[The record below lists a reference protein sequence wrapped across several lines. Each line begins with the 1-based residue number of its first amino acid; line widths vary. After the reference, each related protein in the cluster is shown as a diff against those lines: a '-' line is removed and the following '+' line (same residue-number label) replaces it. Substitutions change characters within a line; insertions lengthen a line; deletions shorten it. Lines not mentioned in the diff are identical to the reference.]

1 MVPEFDKAVFG
12 AKKDEIVGPVKTE
25 FGYHIIHVTDINPA
39 HVRPFEEVRS
49 EILKFWQDQHRQS
62 MFAENADGFTNM
74 VYEQSDS
81 LDPAVEKYTA
91 KTESGEIV
99 ALGAYRETESSMFV
113 YIEYIE
119 SHPESNPTL
128 TVNRKYLDIGR
139 MMIAFGIQLSIDSGK
154 NGVVTFE
161 AKTDELA
168 KHYIRDFGAIQV
180 FAKQSGGPIMLMIAD
195 NAALSLFN
203 TYLS

>member
-1 MVPEFDKAVFG
+1 MILQYFVTEAATDEKIPVEIDKSTIADLETTKTDWQTDWTSEFIGD
-12 AKKDEIVGPVKTE
+12 P
-25 FGYHIIHVTDINPA
+25 
-39 HVRPFEEVRS
+39 
-49 EILKFWQDQHRQS
+49 
-62 MFAENADGFTNM
+62 
-74 VYEQSDS
+74 S
-81 LDPAVEKYTA
+81 LEKYTA
-91 KTESGEIV
+91 KTDDGEIV

-128 TVNRKYLDIGR
+128 TTKRKYLDIGR

-168 KHYIRDFGAIQV
+168 KHYVRDFGAIRV
-180 FAKQSGGPIMLMIAD
+180 FSKQSGGPIMLMIAD
-195 NAALSLFN
+195 NAALNLFN

>member
-1 MVPEFDKAVFG
+1 MILQYFVTASESGAKVPIEIDKATAADLSTTKSG
-12 AKKDEIVGPVKTE
+12 WQ
-25 FGYHIIHVTDINPA
+25 TD
-39 HVRPFEEVRS
+39 
-49 EILKFWQDQHRQS
+49 W
-62 MFAENADGFTNM
+62 T
-74 VYEQSDS
+74 SDFIEDPS
-81 LDPAVEKYTA
+81 LEKYAARTD
-91 KTESGEIV
+91 SGEIV

-119 SHPESNPTL
+119 SHPESNPTISKKQ
-128 TVNRKYLDIGR
+128 KYSGIGR

-168 KHYIRDFGAIQV
+168 RHYIRDFGAVQI
-180 FAKQSGGPIMLMIAD
+180 FSRQSGGPILLMIAD